1 MRLPIQ
7 AATPALAVFT
17 VSTTTLPTF
26 SGARN
31 ALTSLVSHIK
41 RSPQPPPGNFD
52 MDPLNDDE
60 MDAAMAT
67 WGIDDDL
74 GLSDTPIS
82 DATPLA
88 APCC

>member
-1 MRLPIQ
+1 
-7 AATPALAVFT
+7 
-17 VSTTTLPTF
+17 
-26 SGARN
+26 
-31 ALTSLVSHIK
+31 
-41 RSPQPPPGNFD
+41 

-82 DATPLA
+82 DTMPLA